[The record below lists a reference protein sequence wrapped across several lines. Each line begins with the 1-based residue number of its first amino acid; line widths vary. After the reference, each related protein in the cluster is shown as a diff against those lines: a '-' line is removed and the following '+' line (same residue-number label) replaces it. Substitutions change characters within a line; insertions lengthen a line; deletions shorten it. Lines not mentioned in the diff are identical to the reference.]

1 MIAWL
6 IRASFKKAILKIFM
20 LMISTLPIGTYSAE
34 FVEAGYRDGLV
45 IETTVNIASFVYA
58 VAERSDDVISY
69 GAGLGYQGNT
79 YSGVFAVSQVLGDI
93 NEYKAELQGTYSDGH
108 FVAFAAI
115 GLYTERTD
123 LGYKIGVGYPV
134 NEKLSISTYVSGA
147 GFFIGFRRS
156 L

>member
-1 MIAWL
+1 ML
-6 IRASFKKAILKIFM
+6 IIL
-20 LMISTLPIGTYSAE
+20 ISSTDTHSAE

-45 IETTVNIASFVYA
+45 IETTVNIESFVYA

-79 YSGVFAVSQVLGDI
+79 YSSVFAVSQVLGDI
-93 NEYKAELQGTYSDGH
+93 NEYKGELQGTYNDGH
-108 FVAFAAI
+108 FVAFATI
-115 GLYTERTD
+115 SLYTERTD

-134 NEKLSISTYVSGA
+134 NEKLSISTYVSDA